1 MKRLKASG
9 LTPISV
15 RKAQGLFANSGKS
28 DKRNQVTAIAV
39 TKLREK
45 QEREKNK
52 KKGLKK
58 DVEIPFLKN
67 LGIGG
72 SVKTEEIMAFTQNF
86 HLLKRAGFN
95 NVRALTTILE
105 NTENP
110 ALQDIIADILN
121 GIEAGE
127 YIYTTMEHYPKVFPM
142 LYVSIIKVGEMSD
155 SLAESLSQALSSL
168 EDSKTMKRQV
178 KKAVTQPIIM
188 IGALIIMTIVAIVWG
203 LPVMENLYKE
213 LGVEDQI
220 PATTL
225 AVSNFMKM
233 IAKYWYV
240 SVGIIAGIVVGFI
253 TWINTPSGRFLM
265 DKFKYTMPI
274 FGQLMIRLD
283 LQKFLRAMQ
292 LNLENNAKLDDSMEV
307 SKSVVKNNMFLAMV
321 EAAQSNLAQGLSW
334 VEPFEAYKFMPTMI
348 IEMLKIGM
356 ETDIK
361 MMMGKITEYIAD
373 DIEITMSRIMAVIP
387 QVSMAIAGV
396 VLVAFMIVVLKPIME
411 VYMGNFLFD
420 AYGM

>member
-1 MKRLKASG
+1 MKRLKARG

-15 RKAQGLFANSGKS
+15 KKAQGLFANSGKS

-67 LGIGG
+67 LGLTGT
-72 SVKTEEIMAFTQNF
+72 VKTEEVMAFTQNF

-220 PATTL
+220 PAATL

-321 EAAQSNLAQGLSW
+321 EAAQSNLAQGLSR
-334 VEPFEAYKFMPTMI
+334 VEPFEGYKFMPTMI

-373 DIEITMSRIMAVIP
+373 DIEITMSKIMAVIP

>member
-15 RKAQGLFANSGKS
+15 KKAQGLFANSGKS

-45 QEREKNK
+45 KEREKNK

-67 LGIGG
+67 LGLTGT
-72 SVKTEEIMAFTQNF
+72 VKTEEVMAFTQNF

-220 PATTL
+220 PAATL

-321 EAAQSNLAQGLSW
+321 EAAQSNLAQGLSR

-373 DIEITMSRIMAVIP
+373 DIEITMSKIMAVIP

>member
-1 MKRLKASG
+1 MKRLKARG

-15 RKAQGLFANSGKS
+15 KKAQGLFANSGKS

-45 QEREKNK
+45 KEREKNK

-67 LGIGG
+67 LGLTGT
-72 SVKTEEIMAFTQNF
+72 VKTEEVMAFTQNF

-188 IGALIIMTIVAIVWG
+188 IGVAIVWG

-220 PATTL
+220 PAATL

-373 DIEITMSRIMAVIP
+373 DIEITMSKIMAVIP